1 MSEDDVD
8 RRTAD
13 PTAALDA
20 GYEPFPALADW
31 PSAVL
36 HERTWQRHVRELD
49 RLRGTVDPDVVAAA
63 TQVAI
68 RAAAVD
74 TGAIEGL
81 YEVDR
86 GFTLS
91 VATQAA
97 AWEVQ
102 IAERGSSV
110 RDYFDAQLRT
120 YNLVL
125 DAVTEALPVTEAWIR
140 RLHEELTGPQ
150 DSYRV
155 LTPAGVQEHP
165 LPHGEYK
172 RHPNHVL
179 RPDGST
185 HSYAP
190 VEETQAEMGRLV
202 EELRSLPFSRAHS
215 VVQAAYA
222 HYALV
227 RVHPFSDGNG
237 RVARALASVY
247 LYRAARVPLLVFAE
261 RRNEYLGA
269 LEAADAGDRER
280 FNEFAFHAA
289 LEAVDLVADTLR
301 TAAAPSPDRAA
312 DELRELLTA
321 QGGLTHHELDGVA
334 DRMLTDLQELFSE
347 RIARLELPPGV
358 NGGVGM
364 GSGSLLPVDAAV
376 SGYRRPTQSADRYLN
391 VSFHAQAPTGA
402 SAQASFRVLVSTAR
416 DESET
421 FAIARDEGEAVT
433 FALRDV
439 YPTRTAA
446 AEQRQRALVDRT
458 LGQLLTDLRASAE
471 QLLRRSGYQS

>member
-1 MSEDDVD
+1 
-8 RRTAD
+8 
-13 PTAALDA
+13 
-20 GYEPFPALADW
+20 
-31 PSAVL
+31 
-36 HERTWQRHVRELD
+36 
-49 RLRGTVDPDVVAAA
+49 
-63 TQVAI
+63 
-68 RAAAVD
+68 
-74 TGAIEGL
+74 
-81 YEVDR
+81 
-86 GFTLS
+86 
-91 VATQAA
+91 
-97 AWEVQ
+97 
-102 IAERGSSV
+102 
-110 RDYFDAQLRT
+110 
-120 YNLVL
+120 
-125 DAVTEALPVTEAWIR
+125 
-140 RLHEELTGPQ
+140 
-150 DSYRV
+150 V
-155 LTPAGVQEHP
+155 LTPAGAQEHP

-172 RHPNHVL
+172 HHPNHVL

-190 VEETQAEMGRLV
+190 VDETQAEMARLV
-202 EELRSLPFSRAHS
+202 DDLRSPAFVRAHPI
-215 VVQAAYA
+215 VQAAYA

-227 RVHPFSDGNG
+227 RIHPFSDGNG

-269 LEAADAGDRER
+269 LEAADSGDRER

-289 LEAVDLVADTLR
+289 LEAVDLVADSLR
-301 TAAAPSPDRAA
+301 TAAAPSPDQAA
-312 DELRELLTA
+312 DELRDLLTA

-334 DRMLTDLQELFSE
+334 DRMLTDLQELFTE

-364 GSGSLLPVDAAV
+364 GSGGVLSAGDTAP
-376 SGYRRPTQSADRYLN
+376 GYRRPAQSGDRYLS
-391 VSFHAQAPTGA
+391 VSFRAQSPTGA
-402 SAQASFRVLVSTAR
+402 SADTEFRVLVSTAR

-421 FAIARDEGEAVT
+421 FAVAQTGGERVT

-471 QLLRRSGYQS
+471 QLLRRGGYTP